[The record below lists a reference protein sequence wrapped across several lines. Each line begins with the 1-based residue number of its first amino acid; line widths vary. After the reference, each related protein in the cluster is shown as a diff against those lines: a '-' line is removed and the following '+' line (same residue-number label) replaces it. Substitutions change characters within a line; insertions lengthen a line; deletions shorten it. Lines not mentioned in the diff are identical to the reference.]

1 VLIDGIILFVF
12 SLSFFLNKHKL
23 NYYLFL
29 VLFFSFLLRK
39 NKKKMFDQGTQLL
52 TQIETQST
60 IEMIDED
67 EDVLVWGR
75 LIPTRPS
82 FGRIYG

>member
-1 VLIDGIILFVF
+1 MELFFLF
-12 SLSFFLNKHKL
+12 SLSLFFLNKHKL

-52 TQIETQST
+52 TQVDTQST

>member
-1 VLIDGIILFVF
+1 
-12 SLSFFLNKHKL
+12 
-23 NYYLFL
+23 
-29 VLFFSFLLRK
+29 
-39 NKKKMFDQGTQLL
+39 MFDQGTQLL
-52 TQIETQST
+52 TQVDTQST